1 MLIRITDSCRMG
13 CSHCMVDAKPSGSH
27 MSEQTYQDALHLT
40 ARLGLPIVLLSGG
53 EPADHPR
60 VIDMIRTAKKSGMH
74 VQLLSNGMFLGEDP
88 ARRMAILDLV
98 DSVQVTND
106 PRYYPKRIEHYEHP
120 KVAFERRLR
129 QLSPFGRAAGSRE
142 CSRQAPL
149 CFNLR
154 SLTRALGS
162 VELAVW
168 ELARRMRFCVP
179 SINTD
184 GSVVC
189 GESPSCSPVGHASDS
204 LEDLTARIVELRC
217 SRCGLVR
224 NLDTMHRNAIGE

>member
-13 CSHCMVDAKPSGSH
+13 CSHCMVDAKPSGAH
-27 MSEQTYQDALHLT
+27 MSEQTYLDALGLT
-40 ARLGLPIVLLSGG
+40 GRIGLPIVLLSGG
-53 EPADHPR
+53 EPADHPDVLGFVR
-60 VIDMIRTAKKSGMH
+60 LAKRAGMTVH
-74 VQLLSNGMFLGEDP
+74 LLSNGMFLQEDP
-88 ARRMAILDLV
+88 ARRQAILDAV
-98 DSVQVTND
+98 DAVQVTND
-106 PRYYPKRIEHYEHP
+106 PRYYPNRVDQYDHP

-149 CFNLR
+149 CFNVR

-162 VELAVW
+162 IQPAVW
-168 ELARRMRFCVP
+168 DLARRMRFCVP

-184 GSVVC
+184 GTVVC
-189 GESPSCSPVGHASDS
+189 GEAPSCSPVGQASDS